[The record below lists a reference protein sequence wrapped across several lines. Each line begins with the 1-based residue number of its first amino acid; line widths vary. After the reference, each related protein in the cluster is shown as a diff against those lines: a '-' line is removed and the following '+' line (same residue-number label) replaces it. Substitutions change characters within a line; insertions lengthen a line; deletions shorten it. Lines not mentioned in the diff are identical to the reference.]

1 MLTRA
6 LVLKVAS
13 LPPVRRLVTQG
24 RPFRKLVH
32 RFVAGET
39 LQDALR
45 VAQQLQAKGLKV
57 SIDYLGESVKDRQM
71 AQAVAEEYQRVLLA
85 LAQAGLDPQVSVK
98 LTQLGLDIESD
109 FCMRNLEQI
118 VQCAQEVGGFV
129 RIDMESSAY
138 TQHTLDIFHSLHERY
153 TNLGVVIQAYLYR
166 SEEDIERLIGC
177 KASVRLC
184 KGAYA
189 EPATI
194 AYPRRGQVNTAY
206 RRLMRRLLLYGH
218 SPALATHN
226 ESIIRDAI
234 TFTLERGIEPQRFEF
249 EMLYG
254 IRRDLQERLAKQG
267 YQMRVYLPYGEA
279 WYPYFTRRLAERPAN
294 LLFFLRYVWR

>member
-13 LPPVRRLVTQG
+13 LPPVRRLVMQG

-57 SIDYLGESVKDRQM
+57 SIDYLGESVQDRQM
-71 AQAVAEEYQRVLLA
+71 AESVVEEYLRALPA
-85 LAQAGLDPQVSVK
+85 LAEAGLDMQVSVK
-98 LTQLGLDIESD
+98 LTQLGLDIETD
-109 FCMRNLEQI
+109 LCVHNLERI
-118 VQCAQEVGGFV
+118 VQCAQDVGGFV

-138 TQHTLDIFHSLHERY
+138 TQRTLDIFYSLHERY
-153 TNLGVVIQAYLYR
+153 PNLGVVIQAYLYR

-194 AYPRRGQVNTAY
+194 AYPRRGQVNVAY
-206 RRLMRRLLLYGH
+206 RRLMRKLLVYGN
-218 SPALATHN
+218 SPALATHDA
-226 ESIIRDAI
+226 SIIRDAI
-234 TFTLERGIEPQRFEF
+234 TFTLEKAIAPQRFEF

-294 LLFFLRYVWR
+294 LLFFLRHLLR